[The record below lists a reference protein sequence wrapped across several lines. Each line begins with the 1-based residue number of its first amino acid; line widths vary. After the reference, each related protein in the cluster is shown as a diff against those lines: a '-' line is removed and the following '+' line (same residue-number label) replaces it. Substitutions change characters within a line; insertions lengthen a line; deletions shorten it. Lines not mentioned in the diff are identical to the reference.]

1 MRWPAAVLISLFV
14 GGLFVGGC
22 LPDGRSLEDYAA
34 EQRSGDSGTDPD
46 AALPMDATPDAPQG
60 TADAFD
66 VPIEVCSAEGGDPLM
81 VRFDNGYPDRTLV
94 LSWIDF
100 GCRER
105 PLRDIGPMDFWIET
119 SFVGHPF
126 RLRDKATGALIL
138 HWPGAQVAGSYRV
151 GVP

>member
-1 MRWPAAVLISLFV
+1 MRWALWISGAL
-14 GGLFVGGC
+14 LLWGC
-22 LPDGRSLEDYAA
+22 LPDGRPLEEYAA
-34 EQRSGDSGTDPD
+34 EERADDAGPDPD
-46 AALPMDATPDAPQG
+46 AAPVEDAAPGTPADR
-60 TADAFD
+60 ADAFD
-66 VPIEVCSAEGGDPLM
+66 VPIEVCSVGGGDALM
-81 VRFDNGYPDRTLV
+81 VRFDNRYADRILA

-100 GCRER
+100 DCRER
-105 PLRDIGPMDFWIET
+105 PLLDIPPMSFWVES